1 LVALLNDLS
10 GSSVE
15 NRLGLKSRISGD
27 WYQWDRGG
35 HKRRGKKG
43 EYSGSIMYSYMKI
56 QQ

>member
-1 LVALLNDLS
+1 MVALLNDLS